1 MNTLEKKHPVKV
13 KKIESLSSD
22 VVSVYL
28 DIEDGFSFLAGQHLN
43 LLAEDGKPRFFSIA
57 NAPGVGTYDVE
68 LHIREVDKP
77 FGQSL
82 RAAAAG
88 SNTLY
93 AQGPF
98 GDFIFRTDSTR
109 PILFIAGG
117 TGFAPIKALM
127 ERYIQQGENRPVSIY
142 WGGRQSCSLY
152 MEDLVH
158 SWVKDYRVDYVPVLS
173 DAEPGLIWQGKQGYV
188 HQAVL
193 QDFSEITQFDV
204 YVNGPP
210 AMVLAARKALF
221 KRGLNEQQF
230 FSDLDSH

>member
-1 MNTLEKKHPVKV
+1 MNALEKKYRVKV
-13 KKIESLSSD
+13 KKIEQLSSD
-22 VVSVYL
+22 IVSVYL
-28 DIEDGFSFLAGQHLN
+28 DIDDDFNFQAGQYLN

-77 FGQSL
+77 FGKLL
-82 RAAAAG
+82 RAAVTD
-88 SNTLY
+88 SHTLY

-98 GDFIFRTDSTR
+98 GDFIFRTTSTR
-109 PILFIAGG
+109 PVLFIAGG

-127 ERYIQQGENRPVSIY
+127 EIYIQQGETRSVFIY
-142 WGGRQSCSLY
+142 WGGRRSCSLY
-152 MEDLVH
+152 MEALVH
-158 SWVKDYRVDYVPVLS
+158 SWVKNYNVDYVPVLS
-173 DAEPGLIWQGKQGYV
+173 DAEPGLDWQGKQGYV

-210 AMVLAARKALF
+210 AMVLAAREALF
-221 KRGLNEQQF
+221 KRGLDDQQF